1 MKKQYAV
8 IGLGRFG
15 SSIVNTLVEAGNEV
29 LAIDSNERR
38 VNELE
43 DAATH
48 AVIADATDEEV
59 LKAIGIRNIDTV
71 IVAIGN
77 DIQASILTVLVLKEL
92 GVNKVVVKALNKRHG
107 QVLEKIGADWV
118 VFPEWDM
125 GERVA
130 HQLMLPNVL
139 NFIEL
144 AKDYNIE
151 EIKVPSS
158 MSGKSLKELDIRAKL
173 NLNVIAIKSK
183 GRINLSPSPDEVVQ
197 EGDGLVMIGEK
208 INLHRF
214 ADFE

>member
-1 MKKQYAV
+1 MKRQYAV

-29 LAIDSNERR
+29 LAIDSNEKR

-107 QVLEKIGADWV
+107 QVLEKVGADWV

-158 MSGKSLKELDIRAKL
+158 MSGKSIKELDIRAKL

-183 GRINLSPSPDEVVQ
+183 GRINISPSPDEVVQ

-208 INLHRF
+208 RNLHRF

>member
-29 LAIDSNERR
+29 LAIDSNEKR
-38 VNELE
+38 VNEL
-43 DAATH
+43 DDPATH

-77 DIQASILTVLVLKEL
+77 DIQASILAVLVLKEL

-183 GRINLSPSPDEVVQ
+183 GRINISPSPDEVVQ

-208 INLHRF
+208 RNLHRF